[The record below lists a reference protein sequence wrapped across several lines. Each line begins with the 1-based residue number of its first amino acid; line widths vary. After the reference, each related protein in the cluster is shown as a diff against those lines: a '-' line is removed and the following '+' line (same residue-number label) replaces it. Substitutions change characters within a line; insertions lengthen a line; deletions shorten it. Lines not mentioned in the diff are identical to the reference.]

1 MPCNLFRPRKRRF
14 AGEESEQIELLNI
27 RKETHEEYALS
38 RPRGLR
44 EALLIVA
51 SFLMFFFC
59 LITPDV
65 FVPWLAGGALLLL
78 GAGLWGAI
86 RAPRQNPPC
95 EKFIVCAVHPVVGGL
110 FGENDQEQINNI
122 SLGIIDSVYPAH
134 WQPYIAQDLG
144 QQTDIDIYLDRHVV
158 RQGRYLSLHDEVK
171 NFPLQHW
178 LRSTIIASG
187 SLLVLFMLL
196 FWIPLD
202 MPLKFTLSWMKGAQ
216 TIEATSVK
224 QLADAGVR
232 VGDTLRIS
240 GTGMCNI
247 RTSGTR
253 SAKTNSPFF
262 TV

>member
-1 MPCNLFRPRKRRF
+1 MPLVISLNGQTLQEYMQETRGYALQPVPSTQASIR
-14 AGEESEQIELLNI
+14 GEESEQIELLNI

-78 GAGLWGAI
+78 GAGLVAI
-86 RAPRQNPPC
+86 RAPGKILPARNSLSAWYTPSLG
-95 EKFIVCAVHPVVGGL
+95 IVWRKRSGT
-110 FGENDQEQINNI
+110 DQQI
-122 SLGIIDSVYPAH
+122 SLGIIDLVYPAH

-144 QQTDIDIYLDRHVV
+144 QQTNIDIYLDRHVV

-178 LRSTIIASG
+178 LRSTIIAAG

-196 FWIPLD
+196 FWIPAGYAAEIHSLMD
-202 MPLKFTLSWMKGAQ
+202 
-216 TIEATSVK
+216 ERR
-224 QLADAGVR
+224 ADH
-232 VGDTLRIS
+232 
-240 GTGMCNI
+240 
-247 RTSGTR
+247 
-253 SAKTNSPFF
+253 
-262 TV
+262 